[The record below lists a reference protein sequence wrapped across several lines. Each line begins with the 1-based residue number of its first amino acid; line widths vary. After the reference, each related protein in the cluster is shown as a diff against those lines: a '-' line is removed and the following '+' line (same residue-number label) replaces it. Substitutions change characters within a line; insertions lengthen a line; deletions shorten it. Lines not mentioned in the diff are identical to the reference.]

1 MLVVVLW
8 AAVLTEQVSGSE
20 KDVSDKGADM
30 ITLQG
35 GAPGDVPFP
44 HGLHQESLGDCN
56 VCHDSYPEKK
66 DAILAKQKAGELKR
80 QQVMN
85 SQCINCHLERQSESE
100 ASGPTECQKC
110 HRR

>member
-1 MLVVVLW
+1 MVLVVCS
-8 AAVLTEQVSGSE
+8 AALAAGTSE
-20 KDVSDKGADM
+20 SENDASDRGADM

-44 HGLHQESLGDCN
+44 HELHQQNLEDCK

-66 DAILAKQKAGELKR
+66 DAIRDRQKAGELKR

-85 SQCINCHLERQSESE
+85 SQCIKCHVARRTESR
-100 ASGPTECQKC
+100 ASGPTKCQRC
-110 HRR
+110 HLR